1 MMITQPI
8 TREDVVKL
16 AKTMPVEKLVRWY
29 EYGLFVLSQPLTVP
43 ASEPSDQDELRLAE
57 EIAIW
62 ETASDEDWLKM
73 EHLIAEEKTN
83 GPW

>member
-1 MMITQPI
+1 MITQPI
-8 TREDVVKL
+8 TREEVIKL

-29 EYGLFVLSQPLTVP
+29 EYGLFVLSHPLTIP
-43 ASEPSDQDELRLAE
+43 ASEQPDQELRLAE

-83 GPW
+83 GSW